1 MVLIYYCILNT
12 HTHTHIPIDTLSF
25 PPSHMQIH
33 TNTNW
38 KSVFT
43 LKQKS
48 RLHIFSL
55 ITQRRLLTTHIIK
68 LLNITFKYDTN

>member
-12 HTHTHIPIDTLSF
+12 HTHTQIDTLSF
-25 PPSHMQIH
+25 PPSHMQLH

>member
-12 HTHTHIPIDTLSF
+12 HTHQLTPF
-25 PPSHMQIH
+25 PSHMQIH